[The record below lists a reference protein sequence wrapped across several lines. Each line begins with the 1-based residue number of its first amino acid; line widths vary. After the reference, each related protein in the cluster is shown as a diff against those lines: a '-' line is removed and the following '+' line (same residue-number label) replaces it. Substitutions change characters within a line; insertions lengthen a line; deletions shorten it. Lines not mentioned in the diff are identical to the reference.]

1 MTIPTTL
8 ETLTR
13 ALERWNLEVVPA
25 VNGREAWEI
34 LQQPDPPHMALLDWM
49 MPELEGLEVCRMARA
64 KPQLQTCYLIL
75 LTSRNSKDDLMMGL
89 LSGADD
95 YVTKP
100 FHAGELWAR
109 IEVGRRVLTI
119 QQSLADRVKR
129 LDRSHGSDQESPG
142 TFAHLRLLQKDPRQQ
157 RLLAPSGKLFGRAH
171 RRHVHPRH
179 LPRLFYARDERKY
192 KKSSTAPPSE
202 NFRPPWLTEG
212 ARSGYHGPMSE
223 IVPPILPISLRV

>member
-1 MTIPTTL
+1 MKILVADDDPTTL

-49 MPELEGLEVCRMARA
+49 MPDMEGLEVCRLARA

-119 QQSLADRVKR
+119 QQSLADRVK
-129 LDRSHGSDQESPG
+129 D
-142 TFAHLRLLQKDPRQQ
+142 
-157 RLLAPSGKLFGRAH
+157 
-171 RRHVHPRH
+171 
-179 LPRLFYARDERKY
+179 
-192 KKSSTAPPSE
+192 
-202 NFRPPWLTEG
+202 LTEAMAQIKNLRG
-212 ARSGYHGPMSE
+212 L
-223 IVPPILPISLRV
+223 LPICAYCKKIRDNKDYWRQVESYLAEHTDATFTHGICPDCFTRVMNENSKNLPPPTASDTSVG